1 MKKEISFTSW
11 IYGPYIW
18 DNWLMSSFTYI
29 VIQEYL
35 SRSRQKYVLF
45 ISLTRVVSFKL
56 FLRNS
61 WNCIA
66 WRLNILMNTVRLEHK
81 SFRPIFGLLLSTTVD
96 IVSLLFS
103 PMQSFDIS
111 TKTKLEISIVTLS
124 LLQHWPFYFY
134 GNEDN
139 THVYCPISSINI
151 VLAAVQEII
160 FLSTSSIECKW

>member
-1 MKKEISFTSW
+1 MRQLINVLV
-11 IYGPYIW
+11 YIHC
-18 DNWLMSSFTYI
+18 NSGIFVQVKTKSMRFLFPWLELCPSNF
-29 VIQEYL
+29 
-35 SRSRQKYVLF
+35 
-45 ISLTRVVSFKL
+45 

-81 SFRPIFGLLLSTTVD
+81 SFRPIFGLLLSIAVD

-151 VLAAVQEII
+151 VLAVLQEII
-160 FLSTSSIECKW
+160 FISTSSIECKW

>member
-1 MKKEISFTSW
+1 MRQLINVLV
-11 IYGPYIW
+11 YIHCYSGIFVQVKTKICAFYFL
-18 DNWLMSSFTYI
+18 DQSC
-29 VIQEYL
+29 
-35 SRSRQKYVLF
+35 VLQ
-45 ISLTRVVSFKL
+45 T

-151 VLAAVQEII
+151 VLAVLQEII